1 VLRTGR
7 DTNRS
12 TSRPA
17 TARRAAAADAATRTN
32 AEQPRRLTGRAT
44 ALGLVLL
51 ALMLAY
57 AYPVRLYLDQ
67 RAQIEQLMLS
77 QAKQRA
83 TIGQLASESA
93 KWNDPAYVAAQARA
107 RFQMV
112 QPGTKAYVVLP
123 APQPASKSGS
133 STTAKKSTTWYG
145 ALWSALRSADHPDGP

>member
-1 VLRTGR
+1 M
-7 DTNRS
+7 
-12 TSRPA
+12 
-17 TARRAAAADAATRTN
+17 
-32 AEQPRRLTGRAT
+32 TGRAA

-67 RAQIEQLMLS
+67 RAQIEQLTLS

-83 TIGQLASESA
+83 TIRHLASESA

-123 APQPASKSGS
+123 PPQTSSGS
-133 STTAKKSTTWYG
+133 NATTGTAAKAPNTWFG
-145 ALWSALRSADHPDGP
+145 ALWSVLRTADHAGGQ